1 MHDLATIQRLNREA
15 QERYER
21 EKSEK
26 IDRMYTELDEMLY
39 QWENYKI
46 GDVSHFMQEW
56 AERLVR

>member
-1 MHDLATIQRLNREA
+1 MHDLTTIQRLNREA

-39 QWENYKI
+39 QWDTFEI
-46 GDVSHFMQEW
+46 EDVSHFIQEW
-56 AERLVR
+56 AERLTR

>member
-39 QWENYKI
+39 QWENHEI
-46 GDVSHFMQEW
+46 GDVSHFIQEW
-56 AERLVR
+56 AERLTR

>member
-1 MHDLATIQRLNREA
+1 MHDLTTIQRLNREA

-39 QWENYKI
+39 QWDTFEI
-46 GDVSHFMQEW
+46 EDVSHFIQEW
-56 AERLVR
+56 SERLTR

>member
-1 MHDLATIQRLNREA
+1 MNAEA

-26 IDRMYTELDEMLY
+26 VDRMYTELDEMLY
-39 QWENYKI
+39 QWENHEI

-56 AERLVR
+56 AERLVG